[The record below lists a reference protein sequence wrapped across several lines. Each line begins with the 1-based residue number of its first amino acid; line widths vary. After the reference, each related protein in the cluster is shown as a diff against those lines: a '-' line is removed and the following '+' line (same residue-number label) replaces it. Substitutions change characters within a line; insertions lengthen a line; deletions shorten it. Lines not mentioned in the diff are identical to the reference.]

1 MLFTSEQ
8 VSCGH
13 PDKICDQISDALLDA
28 YLAQDC
34 NSRVGIET
42 LIKNNTIV
50 VAGEVASASHI
61 YMDEIIKDTLKD
73 VGLDRFSPHIIN
85 LISVQSPDISI
96 GVDGGGAGDQGIIYG
111 YACNETK
118 SMLPLSYVLATE
130 ALQSI
135 RNLKHPLLG
144 IDAKAQVTIQDDGKS
159 SREISTFLI
168 STQHSSEIDVDD
180 VRKIII
186 PVMHS
191 VADKHNVDSNFNVLV
206 NPTGRFVVGGSYADA
221 GVTGRKII
229 ADTYGGYA
237 RHGGGAFSGKDPSKV
252 DRSAAYMARY
262 VAKNL
267 LHRFGLQECE
277 IQLGYAIGVA
287 EPVSVNVSANALY
300 SDKLS
305 SYVSEQYDLTPNGII
320 EALQL
325 KRPIYYQTARYG
337 HFTNQS
343 LPWEVIIE

>member
-28 YLAQDC
+28 YLAQDR

-50 VAGEVASASHI
+50 VAGEVSSTGI
-61 YMDEIIKDTLKD
+61 VD
-73 VGLDRFSPHIIN
+73 VGEVIKCTLNEIGLSGLEPNIID
-85 LISVQSPDISI
+85 LISTQSHDISI
-96 GVDGGGAGDQGIIYG
+96 GVDSGGAGDQGIIYG
-111 YACNETK
+111 YACNETQ

-130 ALQSI
+130 ALQSLRDI
-135 RNLKHPLLG
+135 HHPLLG
-144 IDAKAQVTIQDDGKS
+144 IDAKAQVTIQDNGNS
-159 SREISTFLI
+159 SHGISTFLI
-168 STQHSSEIDVDD
+168 STQHSAEIEVED
-180 VRKIII
+180 VRKIVSPI
-186 PVMHS
+186 MHA
-191 VADKHNVDSNFNVLV
+191 VADQHNVDSDFNVLV
-206 NPTGRFVVGGSYADA
+206 NPTGRFVTGGSYADA

-252 DRSAAYMARY
+252 DRSAAYMARHI
-262 VAKNL
+262 AKNL
-267 LHRFGLQECE
+267 LHRFDLQECE

-287 EPVSVNVSANALY
+287 EPVSIYVSANAKY

-305 SYVSEQYDLTPNGII
+305 RYVMEQYNLTPNGII
-320 EALQL
+320 NILQL

-337 HFTNQS
+337 HFTNQN
-343 LPWEVIIE
+343 LPWEVIIG